1 MGTGWLLNREG
12 EPWQLVRIN
21 RKKVRGKPSKVRT
34 GEQSMRRPDAVILA
48 EPSLQ
53 KLSPFNCQ
61 PLDLLHR

>member
-1 MGTGWLLNREG
+1 MAIGSYQSEEVREK
-12 EPWQLVRIN
+12 L
-21 RKKVRGKPSKVRT
+21 SKVRT
-34 GEQSMRRPDAVILA
+34 GEQSTRRPDAVILA